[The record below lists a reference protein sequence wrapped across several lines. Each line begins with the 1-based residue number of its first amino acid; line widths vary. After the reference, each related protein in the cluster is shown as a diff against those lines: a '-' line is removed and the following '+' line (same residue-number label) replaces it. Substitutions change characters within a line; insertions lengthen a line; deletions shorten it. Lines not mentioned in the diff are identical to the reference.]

1 MRKSTSLDV
10 FIKGSYLGG
19 VSLALVVLRLVMGI
33 LFFIAGWSKL
43 MADGGWSAAG
53 YLQQASG
60 PFASWFVS
68 LSGNA
73 FVDQL
78 NIWGLLLI
86 GLAFFFGLFIRPA
99 AFFGMLIMLLYY
111 FSDFVGNTAHGL
123 IDEHIV
129 YTAVLF
135 LFFVGGFGHI
145 FGIDGLIERRL
156 DQRRRWIRVF
166 FG

>member
-19 VSLALVVLRLVMGI
+19 VSCAFVILRLVMGV
-33 LFFIAGWSKL
+33 LFFMAGWSKL
-43 MADGGWSAAG
+43 TQEGGWSATS
-53 YLQQASG
+53 YLEHATG
-60 PFASWFVS
+60 PFSS
-68 LSGNA
+68 LFHSLAGNV
-73 FVDQL
+73 FVDQI
-78 NIWGLLLI
+78 NMWGLLLI
-86 GLAFFFGLFIRPA
+86 GLAFIFGLFIGPA
-99 AFFGMLIMLLYY
+99 AFLAIVLMGLYY

-129 YTAVLF
+129 YAAVLF

-145 FGIDGLIERRL
+145 FGMDGLSERRL
-156 DQRRRWIRVF
+156 DQRRRWARVF

>member
-19 VSLALVVLRLVMGI
+19 ISWALIILRLVMGI
-33 LFFIAGWSKL
+33 LFFVAGWSKL
-43 MADGGWSAAG
+43 MIDDGWSAAG
-53 YLQQASG
+53 YLQQATG
-60 PFASWFVS
+60 PFASWFQS
-68 LSGNA
+68 LAGN
-73 FVDQL
+73 VVVNQL

-86 GLAFFFGLFIRPA
+86 GLSLFFGLFIRPA
-99 AFFGMLIMLLYY
+99 AFFGVLIMLLYY
-111 FSDFVGNTAHGL
+111 FSDFVGNTAYGL
-123 IDEHIV
+123 IDKHIV
-129 YTAVLF
+129 YAAVLF

-156 DQRRRWIRVF
+156 DQRHKWIRVF